1 MGYIFIVSGP
11 SAVGKTTVVE
21 ELLKRSSNI
30 HRIVTCTS
38 REKRAGEQDGRDYYF
53 FPKEVFVKKIENNE
67 FIEYSEVYGNYYG
80 VLLDTLRKNIEQY
93 QSSILV
99 INGEGFI
106 KIRKAI
112 INNIIGI
119 FINPP
124 SFQELERRIRTRNSE
139 SEEIIQ
145 KRLKAIKKDMD
156 YSKYYNFIIENH
168 RVSETVNKLNNI
180 IATKLL
186 G

>member
-21 ELLKRSSNI
+21 ELLKQSPNI
-30 HRIVTCTS
+30 RRIVTCTS
-38 REKRAGEQDGRDYYF
+38 RGKRAMEQDGRDYYF
-53 FPKEVFVKKIENNE
+53 FAKEIFVKKIENNE

-112 INNIIGI
+112 KNNIISI

-124 SFQELERRIRTRNSE
+124 SFQELERRIRERNSE

-145 KRLKAIKKDMD
+145 NRLRAIQKDMD
-156 YSKYYNFIIENH
+156 YSKYYDFVIENH
-168 RVSETVNKLNNI
+168 RVNETVTKLNNI
-180 IATKLL
+180 I
-186 G
+186 